1 MKSHH
6 LVLPWIHPFQA
17 FRPVNIVISSVIPA
31 VWCAFPCHL
40 QPSQTASACINRSLT
55 IRLWSAAYHR
65 ECHYDSARSQKKKG
79 HGRTPGRLPG
89 CTYRLSRFSEG
100 TFQNVL
106 WLLKSNDLAWCKK
119 FVILFCIFIIF
130 SFTFVNPFTYSVLGE
145 LKADMILKNYEKVL
159 FLYL

>member
-17 FRPVNIVISSVIPA
+17 FRPVNIVISFIRPA
-31 VWCAFPCHL
+31 VWRAFPCHL
-40 QPSQTASACINRSLT
+40 QPSQTASACISRSLT
-55 IRLWSAAYHR
+55 IRLRSAAHHR

-79 HGRTPGRLPG
+79 LGRTPGRLPG

-106 WLLKSNDLAWCKK
+106 WLLKSNDLTRCKR
-119 FVILFCIFIIF
+119 FVIFFCIFIIF
-130 SFTFVNPFTYSVLGE
+130 SFTFVSPFTYSVLGQA
-145 LKADMILKNYEKVL
+145 KADILR
-159 FLYL
+159 